1 MAPPSLVVAPPLL
14 LSRQAPDLR
23 EQRKEKNKNKNKPS
37 TFKDKVHFATCDGM
51 CVFKNF
57 TLCYLFHIG
66 YVWVLLWVYKSLFTL
81 KLKLKW
87 FHEITGATIDLGLFI
102 SHACW
107 SNQNFFSP
115 NYFQQHTLLVCLWI

>member
-51 CVFKNF
+51 CMLKIF

-66 YVWVLLWVYKSLFTL
+66 
-81 KLKLKW
+81 
-87 FHEITGATIDLGLFI
+87 
-102 SHACW
+102 
-107 SNQNFFSP
+107 
-115 NYFQQHTLLVCLWI
+115 